1 MMLDDLG
8 GPDGITHVLVS
19 IRQRQE
25 SQAQK
30 GSVRKT

>member
-8 GPDGITHVLVS
+8 GPDGITHGLMS

-25 SQAQK
+25 SPAQRAA
-30 GSVRKT
+30 V